1 VFQEWHHRYAFTK
14 LRVAEIFISFLSLSS
29 TPLRFISHNCRL
41 INPVTG
47 AYYPILVNFTAAFH
61 ALVGTTCSRG
71 KTTGNRAFRGHCK
84 CKSLNLTW
92 LVCVY
97 SCWWT
102 KTTQVEPKML
112 VILPEILQALL
123 YSVACS
129 AWVMLQLIYI
139 FFASF
144 IPDCPFLLEFVV
156 LYVSF
161 LNSIFWFLVFMK
173 LVDHV

>member
-1 VFQEWHHRYAFTK
+1 
-14 LRVAEIFISFLSLSS
+14 
-29 TPLRFISHNCRL
+29 
-41 INPVTG
+41 
-47 AYYPILVNFTAAFH
+47 
-61 ALVGTTCSRG
+61 
-71 KTTGNRAFRGHCK
+71 
-84 CKSLNLTW
+84 
-92 LVCVY
+92 
-97 SCWWT
+97 
-102 KTTQVEPKML
+102 ML

-161 LNSIFWFLVFMK
+161 FNSIF
-173 LVDHV
+173 

>member
-1 VFQEWHHRYAFTK
+1 
-14 LRVAEIFISFLSLSS
+14 
-29 TPLRFISHNCRL
+29 
-41 INPVTG
+41 
-47 AYYPILVNFTAAFH
+47 
-61 ALVGTTCSRG
+61 
-71 KTTGNRAFRGHCK
+71 
-84 CKSLNLTW
+84 
-92 LVCVY
+92 
-97 SCWWT
+97 
-102 KTTQVEPKML
+102 ML

-161 LNSIFWFLVFMK
+161 LNSIFWFLVFIK